1 MITPEQKKR
10 LLALLILLILLLIGL
25 AIGTYIHFNGKIK
38 NDFHQDTNV
47 SKPIEKIRTKS
58 GQEINLQ
65 PTETVDKDAII
76 EQLKSENSRLRIASA
91 TVKVET
97 KIEYRNV
104 YVPFENKDTLKDVST
119 IHVPAKFAV
128 DSPLYSIHGTIT
140 KTGIGFDSISFK
152 EHLTVSFGE
161 KKNENLLDVFKK
173 HPITAEVITGSP
185 HSTVTGMQS
194 YTYTPATSWYQT
206 TGFKVLSGAVGGVFL
221 YRYLTK

>member
-1 MITPEQKKR
+1 MMDASEKKKLYAVLIIAFALFIVGC
-10 LLALLILLILLLIGL
+10 LLFRSCNKDIV
-25 AIGTYIHFNGKIK
+25 KK
-38 NDFHQDTNV
+38 FHQDTNV

-91 TVKVET
+91 TVIVET

-161 KKNENLLDVFKK
+161 KKNENLLDVFRK
-173 HPITAEVITGSP
+173 HPVTAEVICQNV

-194 YTYTPATSWYQT
+194 FSYTPTTSWYQT
-206 TGFKVLSGAVGGVFL
+206 TGFKVLAGAVGGVFL